1 MKIINLSFGLSI
13 LFLAQTLGCDAG
25 DDYARELWEK
35 DKQRMVA
42 TGVTSLTELE
52 KLEDEGDDIVSGFE
66 AAEEQGDSTQA
77 DAYRIAFAELV
88 DKLTALATKG

>member
-1 MKIINLSFGLSI
+1 MKIIYLPFCICI
-13 LFLAQTLGCDAG
+13 LFLAQTLGCDAS

-42 TGVTSLTELE
+42 TGVISSAELE
-52 KLEDEGDDIVSGFE
+52 KLESEGDDIVSGFE
-66 AAEEQGDSTQA
+66 AAEEQGNSTQA

-88 DKLTALATKG
+88 DKLTALTTKG